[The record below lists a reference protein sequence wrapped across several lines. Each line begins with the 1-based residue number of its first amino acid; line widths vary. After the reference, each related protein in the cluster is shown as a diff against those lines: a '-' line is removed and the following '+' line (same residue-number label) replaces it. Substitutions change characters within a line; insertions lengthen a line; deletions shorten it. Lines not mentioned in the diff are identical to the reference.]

1 MFYKTWVLERFPLK
15 QTIKYKKILNVHI
28 EKNNNQTSLKSQ
40 EAIYICETIHIMSI
54 NKGK

>member
-1 MFYKTWVLERFPLK
+1 MFYKTWLLERLLIK
-15 QTIKYKKILNVHI
+15 QAIKYNEILNVHI

-40 EAIYICETIHIMSI
+40 EPIYICVTIHIMSI